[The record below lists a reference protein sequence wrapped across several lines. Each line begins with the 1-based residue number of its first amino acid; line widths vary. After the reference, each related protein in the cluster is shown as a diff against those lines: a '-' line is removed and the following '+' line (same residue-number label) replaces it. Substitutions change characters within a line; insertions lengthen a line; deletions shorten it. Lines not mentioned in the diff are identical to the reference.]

1 MSLRFA
7 LSAVVSACI
16 ALLFAGCA
24 NRAEE
29 TPAAAD
35 CVIVVTTVF
44 RGATAFEIESEVT
57 LRLEHTLRA
66 LTGGQ
71 SVNSTSRDGQ
81 SIVTLQ
87 FSPDHDL
94 GSAKKAVAEAV
105 TGAAAHLP
113 AGAERPTVTSI
124 AGDAWPGIWLTLAA
138 EERMSAELL
147 AAAQRVRQRVVRI
160 PHVAQVRV
168 FGGRQPEFHVRCD
181 PEKLVAYAL
190 SLEGTLKAIERATKA
205 KPLTS
210 EFLSNVVLA
219 VLDDVPVRV
228 RDVAD
233 VRDGLGPPDSLAWL
247 DGRPTVAIGV
257 FVHGEPAVEALQRI
271 RSDLPQIE
279 GALPQHVSLS
289 LTAGAQPTSHGGLLV
304 ELLAPPGTE
313 VKMLRKL
320 ADQFERQ
327 MRPLA
332 ASGVF
337 SVWTRDNNDMVR
349 LLLRAKEE
357 VTDEAAL
364 LAALRRDN
372 LPGVRIRVA
381 QIPHG
386 PAVWQQRN
394 GVQLALMGPDRR
406 QLAKWSTAVA
416 RRLAEAGYPDVID
429 ETPATITDLSVKPN
443 RDLVERFGVDPR
455 SIARTIA
462 AATHGVLLSER
473 GNDRLAIRV
482 FLHTEAT
489 KQELASLHIPAGDAL
504 VPLRALAEI
513 HLVARPDRLHR
524 RNMRP
529 LVRITAA
536 LPPNGDPHLREA
548 ALRLAEEI
556 GRELK
561 LSGEY
566 FVERH

>member
-1 MSLRFA
+1 L
-7 LSAVVSACI
+7 ACI

-29 TPAAAD
+29 TSAAAD
-35 CVIVVTTVF
+35 RVIVVTTVF
-44 RGATAFEIESEVT
+44 RGATAFEVESEVT
-57 LRLEHTLRA
+57 LRLEHTLSA

-71 SVNSTSRDGQ
+71 SVNSTSHDGR

-94 GSAKKAVAEAV
+94 ASAKKAVAEAV
-105 TGAAAHLP
+105 AGAAAHLP
-113 AGAERPTVTSI
+113 AGAEPPAISSM

-138 EERMSAELL
+138 EEGMSAKLL
-147 AAAQRVRQRVVRI
+147 AAAQRVRLRVARI
-160 PHVAQVRV
+160 PHVAEVRV
-168 FGGRQPEFHVRCD
+168 FGGRQPELHVRCD

-205 KPLTS
+205 KPLTR

-219 VLDDVPVRV
+219 VLDGVPVRV

-233 VRDGLGPPDSLAWL
+233 VRDGFGPPDSLAWL

-279 GALPQHVSLS
+279 GVLPQHVSLS
-289 LTAGAQPTSHGGLLV
+289 LTAGAQPASHGGLLV

-320 ADQFERQ
+320 ADQFERDA
-327 MRPLA
+327 RPLA
-332 ASGVF
+332 ASGIL
-337 SVWTRDNNDMVR
+337 SVWTRDNDDMVR
-349 LLLRAKEE
+349 LLLSAKEKA
-357 VTDEAAL
+357 TDEAAL
-364 LAALRRDN
+364 LAAVRRN
-372 LPGVRIRVA
+372 NPPGVRMRVA
-381 QIPHG
+381 QIPNG
-386 PAVWQQRN
+386 PTVWQQRN
-394 GVQLALMGPDRR
+394 GVQLALMGPDRS
-406 QLAKWSTAVA
+406 QLAEWSTAVA
-416 RRLAEAGYPDVID
+416 RRLAEAGYPDVVD
-429 ETPATITDLSVKPN
+429 EAPATITDLSVKPN
-443 RDLVERFGVDPR
+443 RDLAERFGVDPR
-455 SIARTIA
+455 SIARTMS

-473 GNDRLAIRV
+473 GNDRPAIRV

-489 KQELASLHIPAGDAL
+489 EELASLHVPAGDAL

-561 LSGEY
+561 LSDEY